1 LWRLELPF
9 TRPSPSV
16 EELVAEND
24 WWSWWRVENLRTQP
38 RWARVRLAP
47 LVTAAIA
54 LVMAATVTLP
64 APAEAST
71 SHAYEAMPNFLGMGR
86 SGVYSEMYVAQLY
99 FKTTGLGANTSRWV
113 RVVGELPAAGTQIQR
128 FSTVIL
134 HVTSVAPP
142 APVTRTVVKKP
153 VVKKTVVKKTVV
165 KKPVVKKPVGTR
177 HVVKKPVIKVLSVTR
192 KDIKTPTHKKRRAG
206 KHAVE
211 DFRVGVATWYSYTPG
226 QCATWYL
233 PRGTRINVE
242 NIKTGKVI
250 SCVATDREGAR
261 GNRVVDLSET
271 QFAELAPLG
280 VGVLPVR
287 VTW

>member
-1 LWRLELPF
+1 MWRLELPF

-16 EELVAEND
+16 EELVEEND

-38 RWARVRLAP
+38 RWARVRLAS

-71 SHAYEAMPNFLGMGR
+71 SHAYEAMPNFIGMGR

-134 HVTSVAPP
+134 QVTTVAPP
-142 APVTRTVVKKP
+142 APVTRTVAKKT

-165 KKPVVKKPVGTR
+165 TR
-177 HVVKKPVIKVLSVTR
+177 HVVKRPVIKVLSVTR
-192 KDIKTPTHKKRRAG
+192 KDIKTPTHKKKRTG

-242 NIKTGKVI
+242 DIKTGKVI

-261 GNRVVDLSET
+261 GNRVVDLSEA

-280 VGVLPVR
+280 VGVLAVR

>member
-1 LWRLELPF
+1 M
-9 TRPSPSV
+9 
-16 EELVAEND
+16 
-24 WWSWWRVENLRTQP
+24 
-38 RWARVRLAP
+38 RLASM
-47 LVTAAIA
+47 VTAAIA
-54 LVMAATVTLP
+54 IVMAATITLP
-64 APAEAST
+64 APAEASA
-71 SHAYEAMPNFLGMGR
+71 SHAYEAMPDFIGMGR

-99 FKTTGLGANTSRWV
+99 FKTTGLGANTTRWV

-142 APVTRTVVKKP
+142 APVTRTVVKKTL
-153 VVKKTVVKKTVV
+153 VNKTLVKKTVVA
-165 KKPVVKKPVGTR
+165 R

-192 KDIKTPTHKKRRAG
+192 KRIMTPTHKKKRTGR
-206 KHAVE
+206 HAVQ
-211 DFRVGVATWYSYTPG
+211 DFRVGVATWYHYFPG

-242 NIKTGKVI
+242 DIKTGKVV

-261 GNRVVDLSET
+261 GNHVVDLSQT

-280 VGVLPVR
+280 VGVLLVR